1 MKKSILCAELE
12 AGNIFLPVT
21 KVQTLPVRA
30 TISYYSI
37 SNNQQGV
44 KSTLPSQSHT
54 NPSTSHLSRGEAP
67 CVSRGGLVWR
77 TLPPASSS
85 ATQTWAPSPWPAPGC
100 RHPPPP
106 PRRPSRPPSP
116 PRQAC
121 LSSALAPQPNPEAA
135 RRLSSSRR
143 RARPGTSR
151 WRKEAGGRG
160 AAWEAAREG
169 RMRGPRKWMD
179 RLRRR
184 APPGVRSAAAR
195 PPWLRAE
202 GRRCSHLRG
211 FSFLIKNKPGA
222 WIHNLPTSLRN
233 N

>member
-85 ATQTWAPSPWPAPGC
+85 ATQTWPPSPWPAPGC

-106 PRRPSRPPSP
+106 RLHVPPDNPHRLGEPVYPPPSRPTRMRRLRVGFP
-116 PRQAC
+116 PPA
-121 LSSALAPQPNPEAA
+121 AA
-135 RRLSSSRR
+135 RD
-143 RARPGTSR
+143 PGPP
-151 WRKEAGGRG
+151 AGGRRRGDAEQRGGQRARDGCGGRGSRWTAFAGGGEVSGG
-160 AAWEAAREG
+160 ASAMAS
-169 RMRGPRKWMD
+169 RG
-179 RLRRR
+179 
-184 APPGVRSAAAR
+184 R
-195 PPWLRAE
+195 PPLLAFAR
-202 GRRCSHLRG
+202 
-211 FSFLIKNKPGA
+211 FLLFLLKKPGCVD
-222 WIHNLPTSLRN
+222 S
-233 N
+233 

>member
-54 NPSTSHLSRGEAP
+54 NPSTSPSHLSRGDAA
-67 CVSRGGLVWR
+67 CVSRDGLLWR

-85 ATQTWAPSPWPAPGC
+85 ATQTWPPSPWPAPGC

-106 PRRPSRPPSP
+106 ASTSLPTTLTASASRSILLPRAPPECGGCASAFLLPPPRATRDLPLEEGGGGTRSSVGGSARGTDAGAEEVDGPPSP
-116 PRQAC
+116 A
-121 LSSALAPQPNPEAA
+121 
-135 RRLSSSRR
+135 
-143 RARPGTSR
+143 
-151 WRKEAGGRG
+151 
-160 AAWEAAREG
+160 
-169 RMRGPRKWMD
+169 
-179 RLRRR
+179 
-184 APPGVRSAAAR
+184 GVRSAAAR